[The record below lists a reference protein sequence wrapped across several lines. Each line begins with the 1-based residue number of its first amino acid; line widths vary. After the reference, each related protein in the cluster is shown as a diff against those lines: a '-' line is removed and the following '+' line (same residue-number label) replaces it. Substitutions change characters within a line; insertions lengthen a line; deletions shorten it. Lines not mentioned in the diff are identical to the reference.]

1 MRLQVRRKQDDGAAL
16 ILVLILITAVA
27 LVMGAILSLADTNVR
42 STVALRG
49 QAGNAYNADSA
60 AQVAVDELRRNKFNN
75 TADAC
80 TRTSSSQLLS
90 NFYPGTNGEV
100 SASAYV
106 QCTPDGTNG
115 TGGHEHAP
123 NTSPGSAVLTLATMA
138 SGEDG
143 VYVNSTTPGSSS
155 IKVRGG
161 IFSNSTI
168 NVDAGQLENTWAAS
182 ASNPTGKTYTI
193 ARGSCTGTIIV
204 NSTYGTKS
212 CNIGNATDS
221 RGVDPGTLA
230 SHGGSYDPPAT
241 ASTANSVI
249 STCSPSDKSQTVSPG
264 RLTSAAALNALTGCS
279 RHIVYFTPG
288 VYFFD
293 FQDVGEANRL
303 WNIQNV
309 FVLAGTPSSP
319 SVLTASPS
327 ASTWPD
333 ACVPPTPTG
342 TALNTGAEF
351 IFGGNSRLQVTHQGN
366 PGGQLTICAS
376 NTSAAANGGPPIAVY
391 GLKTAVGPVAAQS
404 GCVTDAV
411 NRCPLL
417 YTDQSPTT
425 SLTIQGT
432 TYTPKSWL
440 NISLNNSTNQ
450 VFRWGL
456 ITRSLSIGTTG
467 SPDVSAALIDV
478 PDEALIPVPTPN
490 IMYLDVYVC
499 SASSTCSTS
508 GRLQLRVKALV
519 DPSGAVSVLSWSNL
533 R

>member
-1 MRLQVRRKQDDGAAL
+1 MRLLARSKQDDGAAL
-16 ILVLILITAVA
+16 IIVLILITAVA

-42 STVALRG
+42 STVALRN
-49 QAGNAYNADSA
+49 QAGDTYNADSA
-60 AQVAVDELRRNKFNN
+60 AQVAVDQLRRNKFNN
-75 TADAC
+75 TTDAC

-90 NFYPGTNGEV
+90 NFYPGTNGGA
-100 SASAYV
+100 SSSAYV

-115 TGGHEHAP
+115 TAGHDHAP
-123 NTSPGSAVLTLATMA
+123 NTSPGSAILTLATVA

-143 VYVNSTTPGSSS
+143 IYVNSTTPGVNSV
-155 IKVRGG
+155 KVRGG

-168 NVDAGQLENTWAAS
+168 NVAAGQLENTWTAS

-193 ARGSCTGTIIV
+193 VRGACTGTIIV
-204 NSTYGTKS
+204 NSTYGTKT

-221 RGVDPGTLA
+221 RGADPGTLA
-230 SHGGSYDPPAT
+230 SHGGSYDPPTT

-279 RHIVYFTPG
+279 RGIVYFSPG

-309 FVLAGTPSSP
+309 FVVAGTPSSP
-319 SVLTASPS
+319 SVLTANPS
-327 ASTWPD
+327 ASTWPN

-351 IFGGNSRLQVTHQGN
+351 VFGGNSRLQVTHQGS
-366 PGGQLTICAS
+366 PGGQLTICGS

-404 GCVTDAV
+404 GCVTDVV
-411 NRCPLL
+411 NRCPLI
-417 YTDQSPTT
+417 YTDQSPNT

-499 SASSTCSTS
+499 PASSACSTS

-519 DPSGAVSVLSWSNL
+519 DPSGAVSVLSWGNQ